1 MKQGSKKTL
10 KPLYLASS
18 SRKDKDE
25 KVLDSMSSNTKNI
38 QKATSSSVSKQKKSS
53 NVFPTQ
59 NFHNINKSQLNSIL
73 NDSNFKDEKETS
85 KVQNQSMIESQIID
99 AVEKSQPNNDN
110 SQAVENLNEKITE
123 NTSVKNK
130 ESVRASVKESLKGSL
145 KGSVKESAKGSGSSK
160 GSFKENTEV
169 NIDNLSRKEKQSE
182 PDNMEVIAE
191 DNEKE
196 VVSQKEIVEE
206 ENEDG
211 KELDIPANNKE
222 DEEAADGE
230 DE

>member
-1 MKQGSKKTL
+1 MKKGSKKQL

-18 SRKDKDE
+18 SRKDRDE

-38 QKATSSSVSKQKKSS
+38 PKVTSSSVSKQKKSS

-59 NFHNINKSQLNSIL
+59 NYHNINKSQLNSIL

-85 KVQNQSMIESQIID
+85 KVQNQSMVESQIMEG
-99 AVEKSQPNNDN
+99 AEKTQSNNEN
-110 SQAVENLNEKITE
+110 SQAMENLEKITE
-123 NTSVKNK
+123 NASIKNK
-130 ESVRASVKESLKGSL
+130 ESVRESMR
-145 KGSVKESAKGSGSSK
+145 GSVKESAHESSK
-160 GSFKENTEV
+160 GSYKENTE
-169 NIDNLSRKEKQSE
+169 NNLETMSKKEKQSE
-182 PDNMEVIAE
+182 ADNMEVINE

-206 ENEDG
+206 ENEDD
-211 KELDIPANNKE
+211 KEIDIPSNNNKE
-222 DEEAADGE
+222 EEAADGE